1 MKAQVLVTGR
11 FFPRL
16 ASTVTLLESQGRR
29 VLVDSGA
36 GEDAGLLL
44 QALADRGL
52 GAEDVDAV
60 ISTHL
65 HYDHC
70 SNHLLFT
77 RADYLVSHA
86 DHRDCAA
93 FTATYLADRSPGKR
107 DTVAVLRTRTQAIK
121 EFYLRSIVREMA
133 RNLPFYEAVLGGD
146 RRFVQLAGRHWLTE
160 EIEIVPTPG
169 HTPGHLSVVAHG
181 ARVSTQDHPVDLLI
195 AGDALASRRAVAVGG
210 DREVDLATDVG
221 QYRRTRQDL
230 LDGFRHI
237 VPGHGSVLDTAAPV
251 LMEAVS

>member
-36 GEDAGLLL
+36 SEDAGRLV
-44 QALADRGL
+44 QALADVGL
-52 GAEDVDAV
+52 GPEDVDTV

-77 RADYLVSHA
+77 KADYLVSAA
-86 DHRDCAA
+86 DHFDCAA

-107 DTVAVLRTRTQAIK
+107 DTVALLRTRTQAIK
-121 EFYLRSIVREMA
+121 DFYLRSIVREMA
-133 RNLPFYEAVLGGD
+133 RNLPFYQRVLDGD
-146 RRFVQLAGRHWLTE
+146 RRFVLLSGRHWLTD

-169 HTPGHLSVVAHG
+169 HTPGHLSVVAHW
-181 ARVSTQDHPVDLLI
+181 ARVSTEDHPVDLLI
-195 AGDALASRRAVAVGG
+195 AGDALASRKAVAAGG
-210 DREVDLATDVG
+210 EREVDLATDVE

-237 VPGHGSVLDTAAPV
+237 VPGHDTVMDTAAAVP
-251 LMEAVS
+251 MEAVS